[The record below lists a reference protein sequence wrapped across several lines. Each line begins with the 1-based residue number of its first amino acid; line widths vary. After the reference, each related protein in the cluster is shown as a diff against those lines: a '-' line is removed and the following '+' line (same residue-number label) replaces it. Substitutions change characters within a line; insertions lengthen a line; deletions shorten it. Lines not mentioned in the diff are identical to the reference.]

1 MKRVGD
7 WARPRTTYVEGDVD
21 EEDDDDED
29 FDVDELDDDDVR
41 EEK

>member
-1 MKRVGD
+1 VRRVGD

-21 EEDDDDED
+21 EEDDDDDED
-29 FDVDELDDDDVR
+29 FDVDELADDG